1 LGRRFDRCRPWIP
14 VFIWLGV
21 LALESS
27 DLGSSA
33 DTGSVLRWIWTKLFG
48 EPNPDA
54 FDLVHH
60 YLRKTGHFAGYAI
73 LSWLIFR
80 ALRGTWRNRQQ
91 IAVRSREYFWQL
103 RWALLGIAG
112 TLAAGSL
119 DEFHQS
125 FDPNRTSRWQ
135 DVVIDTSGALLLQFL
150 MYLVLSLWHRRT
162 DTSQSA
168 QALSPE
174 I

>member
-1 LGRRFDRCRPWIP
+1 MP
-14 VFIWLGV
+14 VFVWLGI

-27 DLGSSA
+27 DLGSSEE
-33 DTGSVLRWIWTKLFG
+33 TGSILKWIWTKILG
-48 EPNPDA
+48 APNEA
-54 FDLVHH
+54 TFDLVHH
-60 YLRKTGHFAGYAI
+60 LIRKTGHFTGYAI

-91 IAVRSREYFWQL
+91 IAEKGREYFWQL
-103 RWALLGIAG
+103 RWALLGIVG
-112 TLAAGSL
+112 TLVAGSL

-135 DVVIDTSGALLLQFL
+135 DVVIDTSGALVLQLL
-150 MYLVLSLWHRRT
+150 MYGILAIRHRRKAIVT
-162 DTSQSA
+162 TTEI
-168 QALSPE
+168 ALPK